1 MSKLLA
7 IAVLGLLFFSKA
19 YSHSGRTGPSGC
31 HMNYSTGTQHCHK
44 TKTLNPYKIYYY
56 IHYQGRTAGPY
67 SSYSSCMSAARGAN
81 LIGAICLTRK

>member
-44 TKTLNPYKIYYY
+44 TKTYYTLPWKW
-56 IHYQGRTAGPY
+56 Q
-67 SSYSSCMSAARGAN
+67 
-81 LIGAICLTRK
+81 RKELLKE